1 MRVPSVPQSLQDKT
15 LRWSQAN
22 PLLVLALAAAAG
34 IIIADAGWL
43 HSLSSWL
50 PAASLVLLGAAL
62 LRGRSWLLLP
72 ACLLVF
78 AFIHTTRTEET
89 FRHPLRLALQHQSRP
104 VQAVIRGSL
113 LPEYDN
119 TADERAHALCIS
131 QKIEAPAIGL
141 SMHQPATLLVRLPK
155 GVLFPGPGIYEI
167 HGTLQLPRTASN
179 PGAFDAQTYSLLMGR
194 VARLDVTHMQR
205 ISISGGETLWCSFL
219 DKAEACRRWIS
230 SQLALDLE
238 EDPQMVAVLRAM
250 ALGMSAD
257 ADDEIEEAFR
267 SSGTLH
273 VFAVSGMQVGL
284 LGVIALLLLKQ
295 LGIRRGLALWLAIL
309 IVFAYAFVTGWR
321 PSAAR
326 AAFMVAI
333 FLSATLVDREA
344 SLQNSLGAAAL
355 LLLGTDSN
363 QLFMPGFQL
372 SFGVLWFSSI
382 GSAPLLEKLLPFT
395 RLDPFL
401 PPQLASWHQRAWS
414 WCRLRLAEIVS
425 VSVAAW
431 LGSLPF
437 ILAHFQSVTPVAVLA
452 NCVLVPLSTFCLAAT
467 CMSLCAATLHL
478 SGAQI
483 ILNNANWA
491 LAKAMTLS
499 AAWFASLPGANIHF
513 TPASV
518 LPHAPATLHVL
529 ELPFGGAAN
538 HLRIGRRHWLLDTG
552 ADSSFQR
559 VLRPCLHT
567 SGVNS
572 LEGVF
577 LSHDDA
583 DHIGAISKVLTA
595 FHQPQLYCSA
605 LEPVKRASPS
615 STLRQLLAQPG
626 SPTIH
631 RLVAGDLIPLSHTAD
646 FKAHVRV
653 LYPSAEIQSQR
664 GDDRAMVLMLHLGPW
679 RVLWLSDAGW
689 STEKT
694 LCSSSADLRCDV
706 LIRSQHELD
715 QATSPEFLLKASP
728 QLILSSSDARA
739 TQTAPSTTVAD
750 HAKAQNIPHLDTWL
764 TGGIDLEF
772 TPAQLQISTHRT
784 HQHLT
789 LKPRP

>member
-1 MRVPSVPQSLQDKT
+1 MSLHAALQPVLAKAR
-15 LRWSQAN
+15 RWSQAN
-22 PLLVLALAAAAG
+22 PLLVLALAAVIG
-34 IIIADAGWL
+34 IIAADAGWL
-43 HSLSSWL
+43 HSQSYWL
-50 PAASLVLLGAAL
+50 PAASMLLLVAAF
-62 LRGRSWLLLP
+62 LRGSSWLLPP
-72 ACLLVF
+72 ASLLVF
-78 AFIHTTRTEET
+78 AFIHTTRTGET
-89 FRHPLRLALQHQSRP
+89 FHHPLRLALQQQSRP
-104 VQAVIRGSL
+104 VQAVVRGSL
-113 LPEYDN
+113 LPEYDH
-119 TADERAHALCIS
+119 TADERAHALCTS
-131 QKIEAPAIGL
+131 QKIEVRALGL
-141 SMHQPATLLVRLPK
+141 SLDQPAQLLVRLPK
-155 GVLFPGPGIYEI
+155 GVLFPGPGVYEI

-179 PGAFDAQTYSLLMGR
+179 PGAFDAQSYSLLMGR

-205 ISISGGETLWCSFL
+205 ISRGGETLWCSFL
-219 DKAEACRRWIS
+219 EKAEDCRRWIS

-257 ADDEIEEAFR
+257 ADDDIEEAFR

-284 LGVIALLLLKQ
+284 LGVIALMLLKQ
-295 LGIRRGLALWLAIL
+295 LGIRRSLALWLAIL

-333 FLSATLVDREA
+333 FLSASLVDREA

-372 SFGVLWFSSI
+372 SFGVLWFSSV

-401 PPQLASWHQRAWS
+401 PPQLASWWQRAWS
-414 WCRLRLAEIVS
+414 WSRLRLAQMLS
-425 VSVAAW
+425 VSFAAW

-437 ILAHFQSVTPVAVLA
+437 ILAHFQSITPVAVLA
-452 NCVLVPLSTFCLAAT
+452 NCVLVPLSSFCLAAT

-491 LAKAMTLS
+491 LAKAMTVS
-499 AAWFASLPGANIHF
+499 AAWFASLPGANVHF
-513 TPASV
+513 TPASA
-518 LPHAPATLHVL
+518 LPRAPAALHVL

-538 HLRIGRRHWLLDTG
+538 HLRVGRRHWLLDTG
-552 ADSSFQR
+552 SESSFQR
-559 VLRPCLHT
+559 VLRPCLHAN
-567 SGVNS
+567 GVNS

-583 DHIGAISKVLTA
+583 DHIGAISKVLSA

-605 LEPVKRASPS
+605 LEPVKRASPT
-615 STLRQLLAQPG
+615 STLRHLLQQPG
-626 SPTIH
+626 PPLLH
-631 RLVAGDLIPLSHTAD
+631 KLAANDLIPLSDTSD
-646 FKAHVRV
+646 FKAHARV
-653 LYPSAEIQSQR
+653 LYPSSEILSQR

-689 STEKT
+689 ATEKT

-715 QATSPEFLLKASP
+715 LATTPEFLLKASP
-728 QLILSSSDARA
+728 QLILSISDARA
-739 TQTAPSTTVAD
+739 TQTAPSPTVSD
-750 HAKAQNIPHLDTWL
+750 HARAQNIPHLDTWL
-764 TGGIDLEF
+764 TGGIDLQF
-772 TPAQLQISTHRT
+772 DQTTLQISTHRT